1 MFKGL
6 GDLASLMKQASEMKG
21 MVGEMQEKLGRV
33 RVTGSAGGG
42 MVEVE
47 ASGHQKVLS
56 CTISERLAATGDRE
70 MLEDL
75 VVAATNQA
83 LAVRRSSASNI
94 QATRIASRK
103 AIHDRLQHG
112 DRCLHR
118 AGQRHLGVGCFLA
131 FGIRTI
137 KSLAFVVLRLLLF
150 LVFGLRTL

>member
-21 MVGEMQEKLGRV
+21 MVGEMQEKLGRG

-42 MVEVE
+42 MGEVE

-75 VVAATNQA
+75 GVAATNQA
-83 LAVRRSSASNI
+83 LD
-94 QATRIASRK
+94 K
-103 AIHDRLQHG
+103 ARAAAAAEMTELTGGLDMPGLTDALSQFTGG
-112 DRCLHR
+112 DLPT
-118 AGQRHLGVGCFLA
+118 A
-131 FGIRTI
+131 
-137 KSLAFVVLRLLLF
+137 
-150 LVFGLRTL
+150 